1 LPRMVRMMKFL
12 DGNPLMSQ
20 IFQEALQKIDDQE
33 PLSSSE
39 RVVLNELIT
48 RAEARLFEIA
58 IEDETL
64 LESQL
69 YVPESREKKALIE
82 EARVLRQALRR
93 REDLQNGD

>member
-1 LPRMVRMMKFL
+1 MMKFL

-20 IFQEALQKIDDQE
+20 IFQEALTKIDNQQ
-33 PLSSSE
+33 PLTSSE

-69 YVPESREKKALIE
+69 YVPESREKKQLIE

>member
-1 LPRMVRMMKFL
+1 MMKFL

-20 IFQEALQKIDDQE
+20 IFQEALTKIDDQE

-58 IEDETL
+58 IEDEGL
-64 LESQL
+64 LESQM
-69 YVPESREKKALIE
+69 YVPESREKKQLIE

>member
-1 LPRMVRMMKFL
+1 MMKFL

>member
-1 LPRMVRMMKFL
+1 MPRMVRMMKFL

>member
-1 LPRMVRMMKFL
+1 MVRMMKFL

-58 IEDETL
+58 IEDEGL

-69 YVPESREKKALIE
+69 YVPESREKKQLIE

>member
-1 LPRMVRMMKFL
+1 MPRMVRMMKFL

-58 IEDETL
+58 IEDEGL

-69 YVPESREKKALIE
+69 YVPESREKKQLIE

>member
-1 LPRMVRMMKFL
+1 MMKFL

-69 YVPESREKKALIE
+69 YVPESREKKQLIE